1 MFFRLEPPSGVI
13 QSVTELIPETY
24 ETNRETQNVN
34 KDSKPE
40 NSNQRNAPED
50 GRENQKVCIRI
61 LITTRV
67 EINISYHKQITSK
80 SLKLISFSAAQN
92 EM

>member
-24 ETNRETQNVN
+24 ATNRETQNVN
-34 KDSKPE
+34 IDSNPE